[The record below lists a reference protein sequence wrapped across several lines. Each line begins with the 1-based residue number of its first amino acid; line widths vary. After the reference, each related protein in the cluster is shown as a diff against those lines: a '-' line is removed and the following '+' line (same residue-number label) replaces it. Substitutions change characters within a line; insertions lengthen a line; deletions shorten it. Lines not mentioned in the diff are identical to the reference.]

1 MLFKNDKGVPYSKL
15 WTGQHVVPANTTAAR
30 NLIKSNEF
38 AMKDNPYTAENKPY
52 KAGKITKS

>member
-38 AMKDNPYTAENKPY
+38 AMKDNPYTAENKP
-52 KAGKITKS
+52 